1 QPRLRGTAMKRRDLF
16 TAAAGALVA
25 MALAGG
31 VAWAAIPG
39 VGGTIN
45 GCYQKNEGQLRVI
58 DPATDKCRPSEV
70 AISWNEQGVAGI
82 EGDKGDKGDPGV
94 KGDKGDPGAPG
105 RDGVD
110 GRDGTS
116 VTVEPEA
123 SGANCPMGGVKF
135 TAANGV
141 AYVCNA
147 RLPDPGP

>member
-1 QPRLRGTAMKRRDLF
+1 MRRRDLLS
-16 TAAAGALVA
+16 AGAGA
-25 MALAGG
+25 AIATALAGG
-31 VAWAAIPG
+31 IAWAAIPG

-58 DPATDKCRPSEV
+58 DPGTDKCRPSEV
-70 AISWNEQGVAGI
+70 AIAWNEHGVA
-82 EGDKGDKGDPGV
+82 
-94 KGDKGDPGAPG
+94 GDKGDPGAPG

-110 GRDGTS
+110 GRDGIG

-123 SGANCPMGGVKF
+123 PGANCPAGGAKI

-147 RLPDPGP
+147 LPPDPGPD